1 VKTDLHAPPLA
12 VPTTSPGS
20 SLGGSTET
28 GYAARHAPSAASQA
42 TLNTDRLE
50 EVKKIFTAHLE
61 NKGLRKTAERYA
73 ILEEIYVRSGH
84 FDVEELYAGMK
95 ERNLQVSRAT
105 VYNTLDLLVE
115 QGLVSKHQF
124 GRNLAQ
130 YEKSYGYRQ
139 HDHVICTE
147 CHKVVEFCDPRIHGI
162 QTMVGDLLNFHI
174 LHHSLNLYGVCGD
187 CRAKA
192 AAHPAPEPTK

>member
-1 VKTDLHAPPLA
+1 MNTAKPVFAPPSHSFAEL
-12 VPTTSPGS
+12 PGGS
-20 SLGGSTET
+20 SET
-28 GYAARHAPSAASQA
+28 GHAARNAPSAASQA
-42 TLNTDRLE
+42 PLNTDKLD
-50 EVKKIFTAHLE
+50 EVKKLFTAHLE

-73 ILEEIYVRSGH
+73 ILEEIYARSGH
-84 FDVEELYAGMK
+84 FDVDELYAGMK
-95 ERNLQVSRAT
+95 EQGLQVSRAT

-174 LHHSLNLYGVCGD
+174 LHHSLNLYGICGD
-187 CRAKA
+187 CRAQQA
-192 AAHPAPEPTK
+192 ARNNP